1 MIEKD
6 LFDDQYE
13 KLLGICDKNN
23 LVADFSAAQYPIM
36 LTVRPDASMEGQIS
50 MLEDDVGHNN
60 RDSRIRFVFVDGRLV
75 VKVSDNFT
83 LTDTLLNKLKNIAK
97 KLYVR
102 HLAAFFR
109 EAKERSKFV
118 ETNAE
123 IQTPDVPGTSD
134 ETEIIDALFSA
145 DDEVDTDGASIE
157 ES

>member
-23 LVADFSAAQYPIM
+23 LVADFSAAQYPIT
-36 LTVRPDASMEGQIS
+36 LTVRPDTSMEGQIS
-50 MLEDDVGHNN
+50 LLEDDVGHNN

-97 KLYVR
+97 KLYIQY
-102 HLAAFFR
+102 LATFFR
-109 EAKERSKFV
+109 EEKERSKFSGDQSIPAA
-118 ETNAE
+118 T
-123 IQTPDVPGTSD
+123 D
-134 ETEIIDALFSA
+134 ETEIIDTLFTSE
-145 DDEVDTDGASIE
+145 DEANSENAE
-157 ES
+157 EI

>member
-1 MIEKD
+1 MW
-6 LFDDQYE
+6 
-13 KLLGICDKNN
+13 GTT
-23 LVADFSAAQYPIM
+23 
-36 LTVRPDASMEGQIS
+36 TVILAFALSLWMGA
-50 MLEDDVGHNN
+50 
-60 RDSRIRFVFVDGRLV
+60 FV

-97 KLYVR
+97 SCMYSTLQP
-102 HLAAFFR
+102 FFR

-118 ETNAE
+118 ETDAE